1 MKNTLYKS
9 RSKVL
14 LFGVILFISLFFVV
28 FTSAQV
34 SYNDCS
40 IYGNCKP
47 VTTISG
53 NTGITGNYTILKDA
67 NLITLVKTYC
77 FMNFTGGILVSSTC

>member
-1 MKNTLYKS
+1 MGL
-9 RSKVL
+9 
-14 LFGVILFISLFFVV
+14 
-28 FTSAQV
+28 TSSQV